1 MFQKLSEFGGMT
13 AGVCNDTEGEQQT
26 IRKNRPSAEQLQ
38 MTKSVLEVMKESGGL
53 KKKSWGDNRQA
64 F

>member
-1 MFQKLSEFGGMT
+1 MT

-38 MTKSVLEVMKESGGL
+38 MAKSVLEVMKESGGL